1 MNRRAILG
9 GFTTLALAFSA
20 FAGWKPVPAGGRPGA
35 PMMTEWG
42 EKVTPENAW
51 RSYPRPQMVR
61 NNWTNLNGLWD
72 YAITTNGVKV
82 KTSPFDPLEPA
93 PSVARGKIF
102 VPFAIES
109 PLSGVGRLLEG
120 NELLWYRRKID
131 VTPQKGNRIL
141 LHFGAVD
148 FRCSVFIGHQGVMD
162 APHEGGWTPFT
173 CDITDFVKPGENELV
188 VCVWDPTQ
196 GYVGSTG
203 KQTPHAQGP
212 WYTRSSGIWQ
222 TVWMEEVPE
231 NHIAA
236 YEVAT
241 DIDKG
246 EVTIE
251 FKVES
256 VKCKVGECGA
266 VEIENP
272 VNPVNPVKKKF
283 VPNESV
289 TIKLPAPVA
298 LWSPDAPSL
307 YNFTARFGED
317 EIKGYFAMRKFDV
330 AKDTKGVLRFHLN
343 NELIFI
349 FGPLDQGYWPDGI
362 LTPPSEEAM
371 AFDIKA
377 MKSIGCNVIRKHM
390 KTEPAQWYRL
400 CDEIGMIVLQD
411 MPAGFGR
418 ETERYGFFRREAK
431 EIIDSLRVFQCI
443 VMWCPYNEYWGQPGA
458 FFTHETL
465 DWVRRYDRTRLVDA
479 ASGGGDWEG
488 GSGSAFNDHRPVGVC
503 EAGDVVDMHTYPGPG
518 MFPVNPRRVS
528 FLGEFGGAGQLVEG
542 HVWNPGAKCHWHG
555 KKEDSDTPEKLE
567 KKYTS
572 LLDGVAGLAAKG
584 LSGAIYTQLADVEE
598 EPNGYYTYDRK
609 VLKIDAAKLRAA
621 HEKVFESARRAAE
634 GSR

>member
-1 MNRRAILG
+1 MKTSASLLL
-9 GFTTLALAFSA
+9 TTTFAAASA
-20 FAGWKPVPAGGRPGA
+20 FAEWHPMPAGGSGRA

-42 EKVTPENAW
+42 ERVTPENAW
-51 RSYPRPQMVR
+51 RGYPRPQMVR
-61 NNWTNLNGLWD
+61 VEWTNLNGLWD

-82 KTSPFDPLEPA
+82 RTSPFDASDPA
-93 PSVARGKIF
+93 PTVARGKIL

-109 PLSGVGRLLEG
+109 PLSGVGRLLDAK
-120 NELLWYRRKID
+120 ELLWYRRTID
-131 VTPQKGNRIL
+131 IKPENGKRVI

-148 FRCSVFIGHQGVMD
+148 FRASVFIGHDCVMD
-162 APHEGGWTPFT
+162 APHEGGWTPFS

-203 KQTPHAQGP
+203 KQTPHASGP

-222 TVWMEEVPE
+222 TVWMESVPE
-231 NHIAA
+231 KHISG
-236 YEVAT
+236 YDVKT

-246 EVTIE
+246 EVTLA
-251 FKVES
+251 FHGTGN
-256 VKCKVGECGA
+256 GEWGT
-266 VEIENP
+266 VEIQSGRTQFRLGEP
-272 VNPVNPVKKKF
+272 
-283 VPNESV
+283 V
-289 TIKLPAPVA
+289 TIKLPEPVR
-298 LWSPDAPSL
+298 LWSPDSPAL
-307 YNFTARFGED
+307 YDFTAKFGDD
-317 EIKGYFAMRKFDV
+317 EIKGYFAMRRFSVD
-330 AKDTKGVLRFHLN
+330 KDGNGVLRFHLN
-343 NELIFI
+343 NKPIFI
-349 FGPLDQGYWPDGI
+349 YGPLDQGYWPDGI

-377 MKSIGCNVIRKHM
+377 MKGIGCNVMRKHM

-431 EIIDSLRVFQCI
+431 DILDSLRVFQCI

-488 GSGSAFNDHRPVGVC
+488 GSGSTFKDHRPAGVC

-528 FLGEFGGAGQLVEG
+528 FLGEFGGAGQLVDG

-567 KKYTS
+567 KKYIS
-572 LLDGVAGLAAKG
+572 LLDGVASLAAKG

-621 HEKVFESARRAAE
+621 HEKVYEEARHA
-634 GSR
+634 GDGK